1 MMNPDR
7 RGQQSQMSHMDS
19 RLLMIIIVKVGCI
32 LAVRL
37 LIGNELA
44 RMSEGKESGQKW
56 AV

>member
-1 MMNPDR
+1 MNPDR

-19 RLLMIIIVKVGCI
+19 RLLLIIIVEVGCI